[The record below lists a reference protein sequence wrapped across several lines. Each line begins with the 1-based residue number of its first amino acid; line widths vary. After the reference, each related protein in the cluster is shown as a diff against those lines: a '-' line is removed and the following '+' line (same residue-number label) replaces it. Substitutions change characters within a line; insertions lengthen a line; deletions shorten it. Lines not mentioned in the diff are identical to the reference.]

1 MKLLSSPRVW
11 LMVVLLFS
19 ALSSCAFGV
28 PSFLAAFPVQF
39 SAFLSSNLQ
48 AFSAS
53 TLFLRETLI
62 TADLLWH

>member
-11 LMVVLLFS
+11 LIVVLLFS

-28 PSFLAAFPVQF
+28 PSFLTAFPVQF

-53 TLFLRETLI
+53 TLSP
-62 TADLLWH
+62 